1 MSQQPLEGLGHR
13 PAGQAPDF
21 QAPTGWPGGPGYTAP
36 SQGRAPYG
44 TSPQPGQPPYGS
56 AGISYAHRAADLQGS
71 APASPYPAPPYPTAP
86 PPKPDLRWWALGI
99 IGLFVMIGIVTVV
112 VLQQPKRPVAP
123 AAPTPATVTPDRTT
137 TAPRTTAPQTTPTRS
152 TSTATRGPS
161 TATQATAPAT
171 RGFTIT
177 PPPGWGYATTSGT
190 SNDVRLV
197 DSQGS
202 TLTVYSWASQET
214 GAARCAKELP
224 SQDLGAGPDH
234 PRGRHDPG
242 RGAVPGR
249 PATGR
254 EAAVRLALRPE
265 ERSGL
270 QPVEP
275 VLDRA
280 GRGRRLRVRPGRR
293 QLGLDLMARPAPPL
307 R

>member
-21 QAPTGWPGGPGYTAP
+21 QAPAGWPGGPGYTAP

-56 AGISYAHRAADLQGS
+56 AGISYAHPAADLQGS

-99 IGLFVMIGIVTVV
+99 IGLFVVIGIVTVV

-197 DSQGS
+197 DAQGS

-214 GAARCAKELP
+214 GAARCAKELTSLKIWVP
-224 SQDLGAGPDH
+224 GQITPVADTTLAGEPFQGGQLQGEKQLYVLRCAQKNGRVYNLSSQSSIERA
-234 PRGRHDPG
+234 
-242 RGAVPGR
+242 GAV
-249 PATGR
+249 ASAYDQVVASWAWT
-254 EAAVRLALRPE
+254 
-265 ERSGL
+265 
-270 QPVEP
+270 
-275 VLDRA
+275 
-280 GRGRRLRVRPGRR
+280 
-293 QLGLDLMARPAPPL
+293 
-307 R
+307 